1 MSDYTAEV
9 EARLLHDDFGGGDT
23 PPARQRQRWL
33 DVRAALGEIG
43 RLHQRVEELEQGC
56 SNWTDTAAQ
65 FCRNSDYWRERAE
78 AAEAKLAEAQAE
90 FLGWNEAQA
99 SGRELEL
106 EAKLADALVKA
117 DCGAT
122 TPEPCRLSPP
132 CLTCYTVAKEA
143 EVERLREAITGLRA
157 AHHSGDRDEWEA
169 AVRAALRGGGE

>member
-1 MSDYTAEV
+1 MSYYWEERIGALLRDV
-9 EARLLHDDFGGGDT
+9 EILT
-23 PPARQRQRWL
+23 K
-33 DVRAALGEIG
+33 
-43 RLHQRVEELEQGC
+43 
-56 SNWTDTAAQ
+56 
-65 FCRNSDYWRERAE
+65 RAE
-78 AAEAKLAEAQAE
+78 AAEQERDEWRDTARNEMVGRAAAEAEVSRLTEIKEYAERTHEEMRAKLAEAQAE
-90 FLGWNEAQA
+90 FLSWNEAQA